1 MSIAL
6 GIAFLSWLTEMT
18 QIRKIDSLLYF
29 KGIIDKT
36 KVLVNSINE
45 NKYKEND
52 FKIVVSIIN

>member
-1 MSIAL
+1 
-6 GIAFLSWLTEMT
+6 MT
-18 QIRKIDSLLYF
+18 QIRRIDNLLYF

-52 FKIVVSIIN
+52 KKFYIMLSIIR